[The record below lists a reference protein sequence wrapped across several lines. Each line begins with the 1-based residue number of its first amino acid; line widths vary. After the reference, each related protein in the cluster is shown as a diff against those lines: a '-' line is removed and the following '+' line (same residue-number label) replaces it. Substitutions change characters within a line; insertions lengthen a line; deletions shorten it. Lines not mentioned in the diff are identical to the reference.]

1 MSDYLVTYDLAD
13 GSPDPHKP
21 FLTAAE
27 TEGLLYV
34 WQGQSYV
41 SRLPDN
47 DGVGSLSDKR
57 QMRSRRSTEQSRKLS
72 VKWDI
77 RSNWKS
83 GARSK
88 LTILPL
94 KSDRRKK
101 PEARWTG
108 ASSFETSRLHQLNDP
123 YFK

>member
-41 SRLPDN
+41 SRLPDTTVW
-47 DGVGSLSDKR
+47 GVFRTTSDAIAAFDRAIEKAERKVGYSIKLEKR
-57 QMRSRRSTEQSRKLS
+57 CT
-72 VKWDI
+72 VKVDD
-77 RSNWKS
+77 
-83 GARSK
+83 
-88 LTILPL
+88 TTV